1 LAAASPAEPERT
13 REREVI
19 ERLLLGIRW
28 WAAQEDGVPEGLWP
42 AYVDGCHVLG
52 WGIDGAL
59 AAPRAAPREGED
71 ARLRAIEEQL
81 DDLAEAVW
89 RAAAEPKCVR
99 CGHPKSWH
107 RLNDAKDD
115 SLFRC
120 IGYDCAAPG
129 KPKPPCGCPDFL
141 AAAP

>member
-1 LAAASPAEPERT
+1 ECWRRLRQEAYRLAARGSPAAAIAARVLAADEIRAVADDGMNADELWDAVKL
-13 REREVI
+13 RER
-19 ERLLLGIRW
+19 
-28 WAAQEDGVPEGLWP
+28 
-42 AYVDGCHVLG
+42 
-52 WGIDGAL
+52 
-59 AAPRAAPREGED
+59 ED

-107 RLNDAKDD
+107 RHNDAKDD

-120 IGYDCAAPG
+120 IGYDCDAPG
-129 KPKPPCGCPDFL
+129 TPKPPCGCPDFL
-141 AAAP
+141 AAAPPERE